1 MTSPSPH
8 LSERDLQEA
17 AESPTRLLA
26 PQAAHLRGCH
36 RCQGQVA
43 TYQHLFTA
51 AAHLAPPVFSFDLAA
66 TVLAQLPRAR
76 PTFPWVLSGIAV
88 LVLGVVVA
96 FLALFGGALRQ
107 AFQGLPS
114 LLGVGL
120 AVVAF
125 CLVAGQCVEL
135 LVRHRRQMSLLTF
148 S

>member
-1 MTSPSPH
+1 
-8 LSERDLQEA
+8 
-17 AESPTRLLA
+17 
-26 PQAAHLRGCH
+26 
-36 RCQGQVA
+36 
-43 TYQHLFTA
+43 
-51 AAHLAPPVFSFDLAA
+51 
-66 TVLAQLPRAR
+66 
-76 PTFPWVLSGIAV
+76 
-88 LVLGVVVA
+88 
-96 FLALFGGALRQ
+96 LFGGALRQ